1 MSRTVFSACS
11 AALLACLLL
20 ATPAMAQRDMGTL
33 LGSVTDPSG
42 ASIPGASITITE
54 EATGVTDMVESDALG
69 NYIRPLIKPGV
80 YTIACESAGF
90 KRSVQTGV
98 ILQSAGRVQAN
109 FILEIG
115 EVTETIEVSAAPPA
129 LQTETTQMG
138 GTLENR
144 QTSELP
150 LGGQRRFAF
159 LARTVPA
166 VVPAEPGARDA
177 AGGGF
182 SANGVRSNGQN
193 NFLLNGVDNNVNV
206 IDFINQTAYV
216 VGPSVEAIGEMQILT
231 NGYNAEYG
239 RAAGGVVNVTIKSG
253 TNEMHG
259 TLFEFLQN
267 DKANANTWENNRNDN
282 DRQAFKQNQ
291 FGAAV
296 GGPIA
301 RNRTFWFADYQ
312 GTIIR
317 DGSLSRT
324 LTVPSPGMASGD
336 FSGILDMNAVQGQD
350 ALGRDVLKGQIFDRN
365 TQREVDGTVIRDAFP
380 NNQIPMDRFDSI
392 ASTLIGQYPQEN
404 QNLTAAGARPG
415 SNYFTTRE
423 ATRDVKQWDVR
434 IDHRISDNDSLF
446 GSISWIDEQ
455 KFQSPPL
462 PGYLDA
468 GGFGGEREENLS
480 RAAMMSYT
488 KIWSPSLITES
499 RVAYSRLVTTRTQS
513 NADTNSFSELGFG
526 GLNPFTTNNGGLMR
540 LSPAQYDTVGGSEWL
555 PTQEYNNVW
564 DFIQNVSWNKG
575 SHAIKFGAEY
585 RPIGFPFFQVPSPRG
600 RMNFNR
606 RDSNQVGF
614 ADTGDSMA
622 SWLLGDVDWAR
633 ITTANFISSFKDAYS
648 FFVQDDWKVSSKLT
662 INLGVRYE
670 LTTPIGEKF
679 GRQAH
684 LDVFGADH
692 SEPTLVIPE
701 GKDQDA
707 PLPPNFVTDYPNIAV
722 ERGIAS
728 TYLTEWDRTNLA
740 PRIGVAYEVMPGTV
754 IRAGYGIFYGAE
766 ENEGGNPNR
775 GENVPFNQ
783 ETRFVKDRGSD
794 RNPFIQKFSD
804 GFPVN
809 AFTLPA
815 PISFRSVYTQR
826 RWPLVNKW
834 NFNLQRD
841 LGWNSVLEV
850 AYIGSKGNRLTDN
863 YNGNPLVNDPRPN
876 ISAFDRRPFKH
887 VVGNTGISFTNS
899 NGRST
904 YNAFTAKLDKRYSD
918 GVGFLAAYTWG
929 HALAD
934 TGTTLSGG
942 PGNRTPHQSLEYAHA
957 SFDVRHRF
965 VLSGNWRLPFGEN
978 LSSPAARAII
988 GGWQMNG
995 ILTLQTGNYFS
1006 VSTNQA
1012 VCSCSGTVRPD
1023 PVSGR
1028 DPNAAPSGG
1037 RSPEAWFDTSAFQNP
1052 AVGTFGSLGN
1062 YSNIGPPT
1070 NTVDLSLFK
1079 DFPITETAKVQFR
1092 VESFNLMNTP
1102 QFNRPVATH
1111 GRPDLGRINGTRGGL
1126 NRNFQ
1131 FALRFM
1137 F

>member
-1 MSRTVFSACS
+1 MRRNSFSWVPA
-11 AALLACLLL
+11 LLL
-20 ATPAMAQRDMGTL
+20 AVLLAAVPAMAQRDMGTL
-33 LGSVTDPSG
+33 LGGVTDPSG
-42 ASIPGASITITE
+42 AAIPGATITITE
-54 EATGVTDMVESDALG
+54 EATGVTDLVESDVVG

-80 YTIACESAGF
+80 YTIACESPGF

-109 FILEIG
+109 FVLEIG

-253 TNEMHG
+253 TNEIHG

-267 DKANANTWENNRNDN
+267 EKLNANPWELNRNAN
-282 DRQAFKQNQ
+282 PRQPYKQNQ
-291 FGAAV
+291 YGAAV

-312 GTIIR
+312 GTLIR
-317 DGSLSRT
+317 DGSLSST
-324 LTVPSPGMASGD
+324 LTVPAPGMAQGD
-336 FSGILDMNAVQGQD
+336 FTSVYRAGDLLGQD
-350 ALGRDVLKGQIFDRN
+350 ALGRDITRGQVFDRT
-365 TQREVDGTVIRDAFP
+365 TQREVDGTVIRDPFP
-380 NNQIPMDRFDSI
+380 NNMIPQTMFDSI
-392 ASTLIGQYPQEN
+392 ASNLIGQYPAEN
-404 QNLTAAGARPG
+404 QNLTAAGERPG
-415 SNYFTTRE
+415 GNFFTTRT
-423 ATRDVKQWDVR
+423 ATRDVHQFDVR

-446 GSISWIDEQ
+446 GSLSWIDEQ

-462 PGYLDA
+462 PGHLDA
-468 GGFGGEREENLS
+468 GGFLGETEENLS

-488 KIWSPSLITES
+488 KIWSPTFITES
-499 RVAYSRLVTTRTQS
+499 RVAYSRLITTRVQS
-513 NADTNSFSELGFG
+513 NANADSFAELGFG

-540 LSPAQYDTVGGSEWL
+540 LAPQGYSIVGGSEWL

-606 RDSNQVGF
+606 ADSDQVGF
-614 ADTGDSMA
+614 NDTGDAMA

-662 INLGVRYE
+662 VNIGVRYE

-692 SEPTLVIPE
+692 SEPTLVIPK

-707 PLPPNFVTDYPNIAV
+707 PLPPNFATDYPSIAV
-722 ERGIAS
+722 SRGQAS
-728 TYLTEWDRTNLA
+728 LYLTEWDRSNIA
-740 PRIGVAYEVMPGTV
+740 PRIGFAYEAMPGTV

-783 ETRFVKDRGSD
+783 ETRFPKDRPSD
-794 RNPFIQKFSD
+794 RNPFVNKFSD
-804 GFPVN
+804 GFPVD
-809 AFTLPA
+809 AFTGSA
-815 PISFRSVYTQR
+815 RISFRSVYTQR

-841 LGWNSVLEV
+841 LGWNSVLEL

-876 ISAFDRRPFKH
+876 ISAFNRRPFAH

-942 PGNRTPHQSLEYAHA
+942 PGNRTPHQYLEYAHA
-957 SFDVRHRF
+957 SFDIRHRF
-965 VLSGNWRLPFGEN
+965 VLSGNWNLPTPSN
-978 LSSPAARAII
+978 LSGAANMIV
-988 GGWQMNG
+988 GGWQLNG
-995 ILTLQTGNYFS
+995 ILTLQTGNYFN
-1006 VSTNQA
+1006 VGTNRA
-1012 VCSCSGTVRPD
+1012 ICSCSGTTRPD

-1028 DPNAAPSGG
+1028 DPNGAPSGG
-1037 RSPEAWFDTSAFQNP
+1037 RSPEEWFDTSAFQDP
-1052 AVGTFGSLGN
+1052 AVGTYGALGN

-1079 DFPITETAKVQFR
+1079 DFPITESAKVQFR
-1092 VESFNLMNTP
+1092 IESFNLMNTP
-1102 QFNRPVATH
+1102 QFNRPNSTH
-1111 GRPDLGRINGTRGGL
+1111 GSGNFGRIFGTRAGL
-1126 NRNFQ
+1126 NRQFQ

>member
-1 MSRTVFSACS
+1 MRGIPFRAIQTL
-11 AALLACLLL
+11 LLACLIAAVP
-20 ATPAMAQRDMGTL
+20 ATAQRDMGTL

-42 ASIPGASITITE
+42 AAIPGATITITE
-54 EATGVTDMVESDALG
+54 EATGVATTVESDALG
-69 NYIRPLIKPGV
+69 NYIRPLIKPGT
-80 YTIACESAGF
+80 YSIACESPGF

-98 ILQSAGRVQAN
+98 VLQSAGRVQSN
-109 FILEIG
+109 FVLEIG
-115 EVTETIEVSAAPPA
+115 EVTETIEVLAAPPA

-159 LARTVPA
+159 LARTIPA

-216 VGPSVEAIGEMQILT
+216 VGPSVEAIGEMQVLT

-253 TNEMHG
+253 TNEIHG

-267 DKANANTWENNRNDN
+267 TRLNANTWELNRNGK
-282 DRQAFKQNQ
+282 DRQAYKQNQ

-312 GTIIR
+312 GTLIR
-317 DGSLSRT
+317 DGSLAST
-324 LTVPSPGMASGD
+324 LTVPAPGMAGGD
-336 FSGILDMNAVQGQD
+336 FSHIMVPSDVLGQD
-350 ALGRDVLKGQIFDRN
+350 ALGRDVMRGQIFDRD
-365 TQREVDGTVIRDAFP
+365 TQRMEGGAVIRDPFP
-380 NNQIPMDRFDSI
+380 NNMIPSTRFDNV
-392 ASTLIGQYPQEN
+392 AANLIGQYPAEN
-404 QNLTAAGARPG
+404 QNMTARGERPG
-415 SNYFTTRE
+415 GNYFTARN
-423 ATRDVKQWDVR
+423 ATRDVHQWDVR

-455 KFQSPPL
+455 KFQTPPL
-462 PGYLDA
+462 PGDLDA
-468 GGFGGEREENLS
+468 GGFLGETEENLS
-480 RAAMMSYT
+480 RAAMLSYT
-488 KIWSPSLITES
+488 KIWSPTLITES
-499 RVAYSRLVTTRTQS
+499 RAAYSRLVTTRVQS
-513 NADTNSFSELGFG
+513 NADTDSFSALGFG
-526 GLNPFTTNNGGLMR
+526 GLNPFTTNNGGMMR
-540 LSPAQYDTVGGSEWL
+540 LGPQGYSTVGGSEWL

-600 RMNFNR
+600 RMDFNR
-606 RDSNQVGF
+606 ADSDQVGF
-614 ADTGDSMA
+614 NDTGDGMA
-622 SWLLGDVDWAR
+622 SWLLGDVHWAR

-648 FFVQDDWKVSSKLT
+648 FFVQDDWKVSSRLT

-670 LTTPIGEKF
+670 VTTPIGEKF

-684 LDVFGADH
+684 LDVFGTDH
-692 SEPTLVIPE
+692 SVPTLVIPK

-707 PLPPNFVTDYPNIAV
+707 PLPPNFATDYPTIEV
-722 ERGIAS
+722 SRGIAS

-740 PRIGVAYEVMPGTV
+740 PRVGFAFEAMPGTV

-783 ETRFVKDRGSD
+783 ETRFEKNRPSD
-794 RNPFIQKFSD
+794 QNPFVRNFSD
-804 GFPVN
+804 GFPVD

-815 PISFRSVYTQR
+815 PISFRSLYTQR

-841 LGWNSVLEV
+841 LGWNAVLEL

-863 YNGNPLVNDPRPN
+863 YNGNQPVGDPRPN
-876 ISAFDRRPFKH
+876 QPVLPRRPFKF
-887 VVGNTGISFTNS
+887 VNSGITFTNS

-904 YNAFTAKLDKRYSD
+904 YNAFTAKLDKRYSN
-918 GVGFLAAYTWG
+918 GLGFLMSYTWG

-957 SFDVRHRF
+957 SFDIRHRY
-965 VLSGNWRLPFGEN
+965 VLSGNWNLPTPDRLSG
-978 LSSPAARAII
+978 AARTLV
-988 GGWQMNG
+988 GGWQLNG
-995 ILTLQTGNYFS
+995 ILTLQTGNYFNIG
-1006 VSTNQA
+1006 TNRA
-1012 VCSCSGTVRPD
+1012 ICSCSGTTRPD

-1037 RSPEAWFDTSAFQNP
+1037 RTPEEWFDTSALQDP
-1052 AVGTFGSLGN
+1052 AVGTFGALGN

-1092 VESFNLMNTP
+1092 IESFNLMNTP
-1102 QFNRPVATH
+1102 QFNRPNSTH
-1111 GRPDLGRINGTRGGL
+1111 GAGGFGQINGTRGGL
-1126 NRNFQ
+1126 NRQFQ

>member
-1 MSRTVFSACS
+1 MSRSAFPLIP
-11 AALLACLLL
+11 ALLL
-20 ATPAMAQRDMGTL
+20 AAVLVAVPAMAQRDMGTL
-33 LGSVTDPSG
+33 LGGVTDPSG
-42 ASIPGASITITE
+42 AAIPGATITISE
-54 EATGVTDMVESDALG
+54 EATGVTDEVESDVVG
-69 NYIRPLIKPGV
+69 NFIRPLIKPGS
-80 YTIACESAGF
+80 YTISCESPGF

-98 ILQSAGRVQAN
+98 VLQSGGRVQAN

-138 GTLENR
+138 GTLANR

-253 TNEMHG
+253 TNEVHG

-267 DKANANTWENNRNDN
+267 DKLNANPWELNRNGKP
-282 DRQAFKQNQ
+282 RQPYKQNQ

-296 GGPIA
+296 GGPLA

-312 GTIIR
+312 GTKIR
-317 DGSLSRT
+317 DGSLANT
-324 LTVPSPGMASGD
+324 LTVPGPGMAGGD
-336 FSGILDMNAVQGQD
+336 FSQIMVPGDVVGQD
-350 ALGRDVLKGQIFDRN
+350 VLGRNVSRGQIFDRN
-365 TQREVDGTVIRDAFP
+365 TQRVVDGQVIRDPFP
-380 NNQIPMDRFDSI
+380 NNRIDPSRFDPI
-392 ASTLIGQYPQEN
+392 ASNLIGQYPAEN
-404 QNLTAAGARPG
+404 QNPTAAGARPG
-415 SNYFTTRE
+415 SNFFTTRN
-423 ATRDVKQWDVR
+423 ASRDVNQWDVR
-434 IDHRISDNDSLF
+434 IDHRISDSDSLF

-462 PGYLDA
+462 PGDLDA
-468 GGFGGEREENLS
+468 GGFLGETEENLS
-480 RAAMMSYT
+480 RAVMMSYT
-488 KIWSPSLITES
+488 KIWSPTLITES
-499 RVAYSRLVTTRTQS
+499 RAAYSRLVTTRVQS
-513 NADTNSFSELGFG
+513 NADADSFSSLGFG
-526 GLNPFTTNNGGLMR
+526 GLNPFTTNNGGMMR
-540 LSPAQYDTVGGSEWL
+540 LGPNGYSTVGGSEWL

-600 RMNFNR
+600 RMDFR
-606 RDSNQVGF
+606 RADSDQIGIT
-614 ADTGDSMA
+614 DTGDGMA
-622 SWLLGDVDWAR
+622 SWLLGEVGWAR

-670 LTTPIGEKF
+670 ITTPIGEKF

-692 SEPTLVIPE
+692 NVPTLVIPE
-701 GKDQDA
+701 GKDSET
-707 PLPPNFVTDYPNIAV
+707 PLPPNFATDYPTVAV
-722 ERGIAS
+722 ERGVAS
-728 TYLTEWDRTNLA
+728 TYLTEWDRTNFA
-740 PRIGVAYEVMPGTV
+740 PRIGFAYEMLPGTV
-754 IRAGYGIFYGAE
+754 LRAGYGIFYGAE

-783 ETRFVKDRGSD
+783 ETRFVKNVESD
-794 RNPFIQKFSD
+794 KNPYINKFSD

-863 YNGNPLVNDPRPN
+863 YNGNPVVNDPRPN
-876 ISAFDRRPFKH
+876 QAALPRRPFKF
-887 VVGNTGISFTNS
+887 VNSGISFTNS
-899 NGRST
+899 NGRSA
-904 YNAFTAKLDKRYSD
+904 YHAFTSNSHFRDS
-918 GVGFLAAYTWG
+918 GVDFWVSRLM
-929 HALAD
+929 
-934 TGTTLSGG
+934 
-942 PGNRTPHQSLEYAHA
+942 GN
-957 SFDVRHRF
+957 
-965 VLSGNWRLPFGEN
+965 
-978 LSSPAARAII
+978 
-988 GGWQMNG
+988 
-995 ILTLQTGNYFS
+995 
-1006 VSTNQA
+1006 
-1012 VCSCSGTVRPD
+1012 
-1023 PVSGR
+1023 
-1028 DPNAAPSGG
+1028 
-1037 RSPEAWFDTSAFQNP
+1037 
-1052 AVGTFGSLGN
+1052 
-1062 YSNIGPPT
+1062 
-1070 NTVDLSLFK
+1070 
-1079 DFPITETAKVQFR
+1079 
-1092 VESFNLMNTP
+1092 
-1102 QFNRPVATH
+1102 
-1111 GRPDLGRINGTRGGL
+1111 
-1126 NRNFQ
+1126 
-1131 FALRFM
+1131 
-1137 F
+1137 

>member
-1 MSRTVFSACS
+1 MQQNALRATSVLVL
-11 AALLACLLL
+11 ALLAVLPV
-20 ATPAMAQRDMGTL
+20 AAQRDMGTL

-42 ASIPGASITITE
+42 AAIPGAVITITE
-54 EATGVTDMVESDALG
+54 ESTGVTDIVESDATG

-80 YTIACESAGF
+80 YTLGCESPGF

-98 ILQSAGRVQAN
+98 VLQSAGRVQSN
-109 FILEIG
+109 FVLEIG

-253 TNEMHG
+253 TNEVHG

-267 DKANANTWENNRNDN
+267 DKVNANPWELNRTGR
-282 DRQAFKQNQ
+282 DRQAYKQNQ

-296 GGPIA
+296 GGPIV

-312 GTIIR
+312 GTLIR
-317 DGSLSRT
+317 DGSLSSS
-324 LTVPSPGMASGD
+324 LTVPGPGMASGD
-336 FSGILDMNAVQGQD
+336 FSALMAGGDVLGQD
-350 ALGRDVLKGQIFDRN
+350 VTGRDVLRGQIFDRG
-365 TQREVDGTVIRDAFP
+365 TQREMGGAVLRDPFP
-380 NNQIPMDRFDSI
+380 NNMIPSSRFDPI
-392 ASTLIGQYPQEN
+392 ASNLIGQYPSEN
-404 QNLTAAGARPG
+404 QRVTAPGARPG
-415 SNYFTTRE
+415 GNYFTTRN
-423 ATRDVKQWDVR
+423 ATRDVNQWDVR
-434 IDHRISDNDSLF
+434 VDHRISDNDSLF
-446 GSISWIDEQ
+446 GSLSWIDEQ
-455 KFQSPPL
+455 KFQTPPL
-462 PGYLDA
+462 PGDLDA
-468 GGFGGEREENLS
+468 GGFLGETEENLS

-488 KIWSPSLITES
+488 KIWSPTFITES
-499 RVAYSRLVTTRTQS
+499 RVAYSRLITTRVQS
-513 NADTNSFSELGFG
+513 NADNDSFSSLGFG
-526 GLNPFTTNNGGLMR
+526 GLNPFTTNNGGMMR
-540 LSPAQYDTVGGSEWL
+540 LGPQGYSTVGGSEWL

-600 RMNFNR
+600 RMDFNR
-606 RDSNQVGF
+606 ADSDQVGF
-614 ADTGDSMA
+614 NDTGDGMA
-622 SWLLGDVDWAR
+622 SWLLGDVHWAR

-648 FFVQDDWKVSSKLT
+648 FFIQDDWKVTSRLT

-684 LDVFGADH
+684 LDVFGTDH
-692 SEPTLVIPE
+692 TTPTLVIPQ
-701 GKDQDA
+701 GKDQEA
-707 PLPPNFVTDYPNIAV
+707 PLPPNFATDYPSLDV
-722 ERGIAS
+722 ERGVAS
-728 TYLTEWDRTNLA
+728 LYLTEWDKTNLA
-740 PRIGVAYEVMPGTV
+740 PRIGMAYEVLPGTV

-783 ETRFVKDRGSD
+783 ETRFEKNRPSD
-794 RNPFIQKFSD
+794 RNPFVNKFSD

-815 PISFRSVYTQR
+815 PISFRSLYTQR

-841 LGWNSVLEV
+841 LGWNSVLEL

-863 YNGNPLVNDPRPN
+863 YNGNQPVGDPRPN
-876 ISAFDRRPFKH
+876 QAVLPRRPYQF
-887 VVGNTGISFTNS
+887 VNSGITFTNS
-899 NGRST
+899 NGRSA

-918 GVGFLAAYTWG
+918 GLGFLMSYTWG

-942 PGNRTPHQSLEYAHA
+942 PGNRTPHQSLEYSHA

-965 VLSGNWRLPFGEN
+965 VLSGNWNLPTPARLTG
-978 LSSPAARAII
+978 PARMVI
-988 GGWQMNG
+988 GGWQLNG
-995 ILTLQTGNYFS
+995 ILTLQTGNYFNIG
-1006 VSTNQA
+1006 TNRA
-1012 VCSCSGTVRPD
+1012 ICSCSGTTRPD

-1037 RSPEAWFDTSAFQNP
+1037 RTPEEWFDTSAFQDP
-1052 AVGTFGSLGN
+1052 TPGTFGALGN

-1079 DFPITETAKVQFR
+1079 DFPITESSKVQFR

-1102 QFNRPVATH
+1102 QFNRPNATH
-1111 GRPDLGRINGTRGGL
+1111 GGGGFGQINGTRGGL
-1126 NRNFQ
+1126 NRQFQ

>member
-1 MSRTVFSACS
+1 MRGFAFRAILT
-11 AALLACLLL
+11 ALLACLAA
-20 ATPAMAQRDMGTL
+20 ATPAQAQRDMGTL

-42 ASIPGASITITE
+42 AAIPGATITITE
-54 EATGVTDMVESDALG
+54 GSTGVTDVVESDVVG
-69 NYIRPLIKPGV
+69 NYIRPLIKPGT
-80 YTIACESAGF
+80 YTIECESPGF

-98 ILQSAGRVQAN
+98 TLQSAGRVQSN
-109 FILEIG
+109 FVLEIG

-253 TNEMHG
+253 TNEVHG

-267 DKANANTWENNRNDN
+267 TKLNANPWHLNKNGNP
-282 DRQAFKQNQ
+282 RQPYKQNQ

-312 GTIIR
+312 GTFIR
-317 DGSLSRT
+317 DGSLAST
-324 LTVPSPGMASGD
+324 LTVPAPGMASGD
-336 FSGILDMNAVQGQD
+336 FSTIMRNS
-350 ALGRDVLKGQIFDRN
+350 DVLGADAMGVDVIRGQIYDRD
-365 TQREVDGTVIRDAFP
+365 TQRDIGGTVVRDPFP
-380 NNQIPMDRFDSI
+380 NNQLPASRFDPI
-392 ASTLIGQYPQEN
+392 ASQLIGQYPAEN
-404 QNLTAAGARPG
+404 QKLTTQGNRPG
-415 SNYFTTRE
+415 SNYFTTRS
-423 ATRDVKQWDVR
+423 ATRDVHQWDVR
-434 IDHRISDNDSLF
+434 VDHRISDNDSLF
-446 GSISWIDEQ
+446 GSLSWIDEQ

-462 PGYLDA
+462 PGDLDA
-468 GGFGGEREENLS
+468 GGFLGETEENLS

-488 KIWSPSLITES
+488 KIWSPTLITES
-499 RVAYSRLVTTRTQS
+499 RVAYSRLITTRVQS
-513 NADTNSFSELGFG
+513 NADSDSFSSLGFG
-526 GLNPFTTNNGGLMR
+526 GLNPFTTNNGGMMR
-540 LSPAQYDTVGGSEWL
+540 LGPQGYSTVGGSEWL

-600 RMNFNR
+600 RMDFNR
-606 RDSNQVGF
+606 ADNQQVGF
-614 ADTGDSMA
+614 NDTGDGMA
-622 SWLLGDVDWAR
+622 AWLLGDVHWAR

-648 FFVQDDWKVSSKLT
+648 FFVQDDWKVSSRLT
-662 INLGVRYE
+662 VNVGLRYE

-692 SEPTLVIPE
+692 NVPTLVIPK
-701 GKDQDA
+701 GKDQNA
-707 PLPPNFVTDYPNIAV
+707 PLPPNFATDYPSIAV

-728 TYLTEWDRTNLA
+728 TYLTEWDRSNLA
-740 PRIGVAYEVMPGTV
+740 PRIGFAFEAMPGTV

-783 ETRFVKDRGSD
+783 ETRFEKNRGSD
-794 RNPFIQKFSD
+794 RNPFVSKFSD

-815 PISFRSVYTQR
+815 PISFRSLYTQR

-834 NFNLQRD
+834 NLNIQRD

-863 YNGNPLVNDPRPN
+863 YNGNPVVNDPRPN
-876 ISAFDRRPFKH
+876 QPTLPRRPFKF
-887 VVGNTGISFTNS
+887 VNSSITFTNS
-899 NGRST
+899 NARST

-918 GVGFLAAYTWG
+918 GLGFLAAYTWG

-965 VLSGNWRLPFGEN
+965 VLSGNWNLPT
-978 LSSPAARAII
+978 PAALSGPARMLI
-988 GGWQMNG
+988 GGWQLNG
-995 ILTLQTGNYFS
+995 ILTLQTGNYFNIG
-1006 VSTNQA
+1006 TNRA
-1012 VCSCSGTVRPD
+1012 ICSCSGTTRPD

-1028 DPNAAPSGG
+1028 DPNAPPSGG
-1037 RSPEAWFDTSAFQNP
+1037 RTPEQWFDTSAVQDP
-1052 AVGTFGSLGN
+1052 AVGTYGSLGN
-1062 YSNIGPPT
+1062 YSNMGPPT

-1079 DFPITETAKVQFR
+1079 DFPITESSKLQFR

-1102 QFNRPVATH
+1102 QFSRPNSTH
-1111 GRPDLGRINGTRGGL
+1111 GNANFGRIDDARSGL
-1126 NRNFQ
+1126 NRQFQ
-1131 FALRFM
+1131 LALRFM

>member
-1 MSRTVFSACS
+1 MPRNGIFAIPAC
-11 AALLACLLL
+11 LLACLVLVAP
-20 ATPAMAQRDMGTL
+20 ATAQRDMGTL

-42 ASIPGASITITE
+42 AAIPGATITITE
-54 EATGVTDMVESDALG
+54 ESTGVQDVVESDALG
-69 NYIRPLIKPGV
+69 NYIRPLIKPGT
-80 YTIACESAGF
+80 YTLSCESAGF

-98 ILQSAGRVQAN
+98 VLQSAGRVQSN

-115 EVTETIEVSAAPPA
+115 EVTETIEVTAAPPA

-253 TNEMHG
+253 TNEVHG

-267 DKANANTWENNRNDN
+267 TKLNANPWELNRRGL
-282 DRQAFKQNQ
+282 DRQPYKQNQ

-312 GTIIR
+312 GTLIR
-317 DGSLSRT
+317 DGSLASV
-324 LTVPSPGMASGD
+324 LTIPAPGMAQGD
-336 FSGILDMNAVQGQD
+336 FSSLMAGNESLGTD
-350 ALGRDVLKGQIFDRN
+350 ALGRNVLRGQIFDRQ
-365 TQREVDGTVIRDAFP
+365 TQREMADGTVIRDPFP
-380 NNQIPMDRFDSI
+380 NNTVHPSRFDPIGS
-392 ASTLIGQYPQEN
+392 ALLGQYPAEN
-404 QNLTAAGARPG
+404 QEFTAPGERPG
-415 SNYFTTRE
+415 NNFFTARS
-423 ATRDVKQWDVR
+423 ATRDVHQWDVR
-434 IDHRISDNDSLF
+434 VDHRISDSDSLF

-462 PGYLDA
+462 PGHLDA
-468 GGFGGEREENLS
+468 GGFLGETEENLS
-480 RAAMMSYT
+480 RAVMMSYT
-488 KIWSPSLITES
+488 KIWSPNLITES
-499 RVAYSRLVTTRTQS
+499 RVAYSRLITTRVQS
-513 NADTNSFSELGFG
+513 NADADSFAELGFG

-540 LSPAQYDTVGGSEWL
+540 LVSDGYSTVGGSEWL

-575 SHAIKFGAEY
+575 AHAIKFGAEY

-600 RMNFNR
+600 RMDFR
-606 RDSNQVGF
+606 RHDSNQVGF
-614 ADTGDSMA
+614 ADTGDGMA
-622 SWLLGDVDWAR
+622 SWLLGDVHWAR

-684 LDVFGADH
+684 LDVFGTDH
-692 SEPTLVIPE
+692 NVPTLVIPQ

-707 PLPPNFVTDYPNIAV
+707 PLPPNFAADYPTIAV
-722 ERGIAS
+722 ERGVAS

-740 PRIGVAYEVMPGTV
+740 PRIGFAYEVMPGTV
-754 IRAGYGIFYGAE
+754 LRAGYGIFYGAE

-783 ETRFVKDRGSD
+783 ETRFEKARPSD
-794 RNPFIQKFSD
+794 ANPFISRFSD
-804 GFPVN
+804 GFPVD

-815 PISFRSVYTQR
+815 PISFRSLYTQR

-863 YNGNPLVNDPRPN
+863 YNGNPVVNDPRPN
-876 ISAFDRRPFKH
+876 QPALPRRPFKF
-887 VVGNTGISFTNS
+887 VNSDITFTNS

-918 GVGFLAAYTWG
+918 GLGFLAAYTWG

-957 SFDVRHRF
+957 SFDIRHRF
-965 VLSGNWRLPFGEN
+965 VLSGNWNLPVGQN
-978 LSSPAARAII
+978 LSGPARAVI
-988 GGWQMNG
+988 GGWQLNG
-995 ILTLQTGNYFS
+995 ILTLQTGNYFNIG
-1006 VSTNQA
+1006 TNRA
-1012 VCSCSGTVRPD
+1012 VCSCSGTTRPD

-1037 RSPEAWFDTSAFQNP
+1037 RSPEEWFDTSAFQDP

-1102 QFNRPVATH
+1102 QFNRPNGTH
-1111 GRPDLGRINGTRGGL
+1111 GDGAFGKISGTRGGL
-1126 NRNFQ
+1126 NRQFQ
-1131 FALRFM
+1131 LALRFM

>member
-1 MSRTVFSACS
+1 MRRDVLSLIL
-11 AALLACLLL
+11 ALALAITG
-20 ATPAMAQRDMGTL
+20 AGTGFAQRDMGTL

-42 ASIPGASITITE
+42 AAIPGATITITE
-54 EATGVTDMVESDALG
+54 EATGVSDLVESDAVG
-69 NYIRPLIKPGV
+69 NFIRPLIKPGV
-80 YTIACESAGF
+80 YTISCESPGF

-98 ILQSAGRVQAN
+98 ILQSAGRVQTN

-115 EVTETIEVSAAPPA
+115 EVTETIEILATPPA

-253 TNEMHG
+253 TNDVHG

-267 DKANANTWENNRNDN
+267 DKANANTWENNRNEQP
-282 DRQAFKQNQ
+282 RQAFKQNQ

-317 DGSLSRT
+317 DGSLSST
-324 LTVPSPGMASGD
+324 LTVPSPGMANGD
-336 FSGILDMNAVQGQD
+336 FSNMLVMNDVVGTD
-350 ALGRDVLKGQIFDRN
+350 ALGRNAYRGQIFDRD
-365 TQREVDGTVIRDAFP
+365 TQREVGDKVVRDAFP
-380 NNQIPMDRFDSI
+380 NNRIPSERFDSI
-392 ASTLIGQYPQEN
+392 ASTLISQYPQEN
-404 QNLTAAGARPG
+404 QKLTGRGARPG
-415 SNYFTTRE
+415 SNYFTTRN
-423 ATRDVKQWDVR
+423 ATRDVQQWDVR
-434 IDHRISDNDSLF
+434 VDHRISDNDSLF

-468 GGFGGEREENLS
+468 GGFLGETEENLS

-488 KIWSPSLITES
+488 KIWSPTFITES
-499 RVAYSRLVTTRTQS
+499 RVAYSRLITTRVQA
-513 NADTNSFSELGFG
+513 NADTDSFQELGFG
-526 GLNPFTTNNGGLMR
+526 GLNPFTANNGGLMR
-540 LSPAQYDTVGGSEWL
+540 LGPQGYSTVGGSEWL

-600 RMNFNR
+600 QMRFNR
-606 RDSNQVGF
+606 NDSNQVG
-614 ADTGDSMA
+614 APDTGDGMA

-662 INLGVRYE
+662 VNIGVRYE

-684 LDVFGADH
+684 LDVFGSDH
-692 SEPTLVIPE
+692 SQPTLVIPK

-707 PLPPNFVTDYPNIAV
+707 PLPPNFASDYPEIAV
-722 ERGIAS
+722 ERGVAS
-728 TYLTEWDRTNLA
+728 TYLTEWDRTNIA
-740 PRIGVAYEVMPGTV
+740 PRIGFAYEVTPGTV

-783 ETRFVKDRGSD
+783 ETRFVKERPSD
-794 RNPFIQKFSD
+794 QNPFVANFSD
-804 GFPVN
+804 GFPTD

-815 PISFRSVYTQR
+815 PISFRSLYTQR

-863 YNGNPLVNDPRPN
+863 YNGNAPVNDPRPN
-876 ISAFDRRPFKH
+876 IPGVNRRPYKF
-887 VVGNTGISFTNS
+887 VGNTNITFTNS

-965 VLSGNWRLPFGEN
+965 VLSGNWRLPFGNN
-978 LSSPAARAII
+978 LDSAAGRVII

-995 ILTLQTGNYFS
+995 ILTLQTGNYFNVGTS
-1006 VSTNQA
+1006 NA
-1012 VCSCSGTVRPD
+1012 VCSCTGTTRPD

-1037 RSPEAWFDTSAFQNP
+1037 RSPEQWFDTSAFQDP
-1052 AVGTFGSLGN
+1052 AVGTFGMLGN

-1070 NTVDLSLFK
+1070 QTLDLSLFK

-1092 VESFNLMNTP
+1092 IESFNLFNTP
-1102 QFNRPVATH
+1102 QFNRPNPTQ
-1111 GRPDLGRINGTRGGL
+1111 GNPDFGQIVGTRAGL

>member
-1 MSRTVFSACS
+1 MRRD
-11 AALLACLLL
+11 ALSLTLALVL
-20 ATPAMAQRDMGTL
+20 AIAGAGIGFAQRDMGTL

-42 ASIPGASITITE
+42 AAIPGATITITE
-54 EATGVTDMVESDALG
+54 ESTGVSDVVESDAVG
-69 NYIRPLIKPGV
+69 NFIRPLIKPGA
-80 YTIACESAGF
+80 YTISCESPGF
-90 KRSVQTGV
+90 KRSVQSGV
-98 ILQSAGRVQAN
+98 ILQSAGRVQTN
-109 FILEIG
+109 FVLEIG
-115 EVTETIEVSAAPPA
+115 EVTETIEILATPPA

-253 TNEMHG
+253 TNDIHG
-259 TLFEFLQN
+259 TIFEFLQN
-267 DKANANTWENNRNDN
+267 DKANANTWENNRNEN
-282 DRQAFKQNQ
+282 PRQAFKQNQ

-301 RNRTFWFADYQ
+301 KNRTFWFADYQ

-317 DGSLSRT
+317 DGSLSST
-324 LTVPSPGMASGD
+324 LTVPSPGMANGD
-336 FSGILDMNAVQGQD
+336 FSNMLVMSDILGPD
-350 ALGRDVLKGQIFDRN
+350 ALGRNVYRGQIFDRN
-365 TQREVDGTVIRDAFP
+365 TQREVEGTVIRDAFP
-380 NNQIPMDRFDSI
+380 NNRIPNERFDSI
-392 ASTLIGQYPQEN
+392 ASTLINQYPQEN
-404 QNLTAAGARPG
+404 QALTAAGQRPG
-415 SNYFTTRE
+415 GNYFTTRN

-434 IDHRISDNDSLF
+434 VDHRISDNDSLF
-446 GSISWIDEQ
+446 GSISWIDED

-468 GGFGGEREENLS
+468 GGFLGETEQNLS

-488 KIWSPSLITES
+488 KIWSPTFITES
-499 RVAYSRLVTTRTQS
+499 RVAYSRLITTRVQA
-513 NADTNSFSELGFG
+513 NADTNSFQELGFG

-540 LSPAQYDTVGGSEWL
+540 LGPSGYSTVGGSEWL

-600 RMNFNR
+600 QMRFDR
-606 RDSNQVGF
+606 ADSNQVGF
-614 ADTGDSMA
+614 ADTGDGMA
-622 SWLLGDVDWAR
+622 SWLLGDVNWAR

-662 INLGVRYE
+662 VNIGVRYE

-692 SEPTLVIPE
+692 AQPTLVIPK

-707 PLPPNFVTDYPNIAV
+707 PLPPNFVTDYPEIAI
-722 ERGIAS
+722 ERGVAS
-728 TYLTEWDRTNLA
+728 TYLTEWDRSNIA
-740 PRIGVAYEVMPGTV
+740 PRIGFAYEVMPGTV

-783 ETRFVKDRGSD
+783 ETRFVKERPSD
-794 RNPFIQKFSD
+794 RNPYVKKFSD
-804 GFPVN
+804 GFPTD

-815 PISFRSVYTQR
+815 PISFRSLYTQR

-876 ISAFDRRPFKH
+876 IPGANRRPFKF
-887 VVGNTGISFTNS
+887 VGNTGISFTNS

-965 VLSGNWRLPFGEN
+965 VLSGNWRLPFGNE
-978 LSSPAARAII
+978 LDSPAARII
-988 GGWQMNG
+988 VGGWQMNG

-1006 VSTNQA
+1006 VDTNRA
-1012 VCSCSGTVRPD
+1012 VCSCSGTRRPD

-1037 RSPEAWFDTSAFQNP
+1037 RTPEQWFDTSAFQDP
-1052 AVGTFGSLGN
+1052 AVGTFGALGN

-1070 NTVDLSLFK
+1070 QTVDLSLFK

-1092 VESFNLMNTP
+1092 IESFNLFNTP
-1102 QFNRPVATH
+1102 QFNRPSSRQGLPTF
-1111 GRPDLGRINGTRGGL
+1111 GRIFGTRAGL